1 VNRRLL
7 VAVLV
12 AAVAALLAGA
22 AVGRNLLSSSS
33 RALQP
38 QADVVVFRDAV
49 SGVSLEYP
57 SDWTRIAPPGGDP
70 DVALLATSGPSAS
83 LLMRVSSLGLAE
95 VTRETLPVVRKLTD
109 DLVAEDARAQQ
120 LSAPEAIELGGLPGY
135 RYRYRYGRGR
145 TGGAHVHYFLFK
157 GGRMIQLVFQAE
169 PAERLPEFDA
179 VFTRIA
185 STFRGEVR

>member
-1 VNRRLL
+1 MKRRLV

-22 AVGRNLLSSSS
+22 AVGRNLLSPSS

-49 SGVSLEYP
+49 SGVSLAYP
-57 SDWTRIAPPGGDP
+57 SDWTRLPGEDP
-70 DVALLATSGPSAS
+70 DVALLVASGASAS
-83 LLMRVSSLGLAE
+83 LLMRVSSFGLAE
-95 VTRETLPVVRKLTD
+95 VTRKTLPVVRKLTD

-157 GGRMIQLVFQAE
+157 GGRMIQLVFQTE

>member
-1 VNRRLL
+1 MNRRLL
-7 VAVLV
+7 VVVVV

-22 AVGRNLLSSSS
+22 LVGRNLLSSSS

-49 SGVSLEYP
+49 SGVSLAYP
-57 SDWTRIAPPGGDP
+57 SDWTRLPGEDP
-70 DVALLATSGPSAS
+70 DVALLAASGPSVS
-83 LLMRVSSLGLAE
+83 LLVRVSPLGLGE
-95 VTRETLPVVRKLTD
+95 ITRKTLPVVRKLTD
-109 DLVAEDARAQQ
+109 GLVAEDARAQQ
-120 LSAPEAIELGGLPGY
+120 LRAPEAIELGGLPGY

-169 PAERLPEFDA
+169 PADRLPEFDP
-179 VFTRIA
+179 VFARIA
-185 STFRGEVR
+185 STFRGELR